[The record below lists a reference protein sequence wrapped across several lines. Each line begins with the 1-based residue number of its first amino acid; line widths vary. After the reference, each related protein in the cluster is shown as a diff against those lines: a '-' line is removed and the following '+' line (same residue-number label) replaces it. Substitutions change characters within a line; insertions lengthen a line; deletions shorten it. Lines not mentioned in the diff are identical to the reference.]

1 MSSGWSSGPNRMRA
15 GSVLASIVGAVAI
28 ASIGGQAWAHKPIA
42 PIPPVLAE
50 VREALNLL
58 AHGEIEQAL
67 SLARGRQIS
76 SPSSGHA
83 SASPLEGE
91 AVRLDRLFG
100 SQVNLGLSRAIG
112 VRDAKAMRHV
122 LRTIVLLRILESLKA
137 AETKM
142 ATGEWAVPIADAR
155 NYFSLVFEPIL
166 EEMDPLLHRELER
179 AIDRLVEHASG
190 VRFDAFRTERGAF
203 LRRLAD
209 AFDLPLPTR

>member
-1 MSSGWSSGPNRMRA
+1 MSSGWNSGPSRMWA
-15 GSVLASIVGAVAI
+15 ASALAILVGAAAFV
-28 ASIGGQAWAHKPIA
+28 SVRGHGWAHKPIGE
-42 PIPPVLAE
+42 IPSILRE

-67 SLARGRQIS
+67 SLARGRQIG

-83 SASPLEGE
+83 PASPLDGE

-112 VRDAKAMRHV
+112 SRDEKALRHV

-155 NYFSLVFEPIL
+155 NHFSLVFEPIL
-166 EEMDPLLHRELER
+166 EELDPLLHRELER
-179 AIDRLVEHASG
+179 ALDRLVEHASG
-190 VRFDAFRTERGAF
+190 GRLDAFLTERETF

-209 AFDLPLPTR
+209 AYDLPLPTR